1 MSGDR
6 LRVLVVSVLYPRSY
20 NPMLGVF
27 AHQQVRHIASA
38 GADVRVVSGVPWAPR
53 PLWFKPKWRA
63 YGEAPREGYVDGV
76 KVYYPRYVEL
86 PGSINFSWS
95 GMALYA
101 AIRRTVARIHREFPF
116 DIIHANTIVP
126 DGFAGVWL
134 ARKYGVPCVCVSR
147 GDLNIYPHYGPM
159 SMRATKH
166 VLKRCSRLVT
176 VSGDLARV
184 ARGLE
189 PETPGNIAV
198 VYNGCDFERFK
209 PADMGE
215 MADLRRELEIP
226 AGKTVLFLLGALE
239 DNKGIFELLEV
250 YKRLTAKWG
259 DGVHLV
265 MIGSGKH
272 EAAFRSCISEMGLDG
287 MITLAGSVSH
297 AMVPKWVRACDIMI
311 FPTHY
316 EGVPNAVLETMAC
329 GKPVIATAVGG
340 IPEII
345 RDGETGY
352 LVGVKDVDSMVKS
365 ADILIESAGL
375 RKKMG
380 DAASVSVRAHASWKK
395 NADSMIAIY
404 NEAVRVN

>member
-1 MSGDR
+1 
-6 LRVLVVSVLYPRSY
+6 
-20 NPMLGVF
+20 MLGVF
-27 AHQQVRHIASA
+27 AHQQVRHIAAA
-38 GADVRVVSGVPWAPR
+38 GVDVRVVSGVPWAPR

-63 YGEAPREGYVDGV
+63 YGEAPREGEVDGV
-76 KVYYPRYVEL
+76 RVNYPRYVEM

-95 GMALYA
+95 GIALYA
-101 AIRRTVARIHREFPF
+101 AISRTVAEIHSEFPF
-116 DIIHANTIVP
+116 DVIHANTVVP

-159 SMRATKH
+159 SMRATRY
-166 VLKRCSRLVT
+166 VLRRCDRLVT

-189 PETPGNIAV
+189 PQTPENIAV

-209 PADMGE
+209 PADAVE
-215 MADLRRELEIP
+215 IAELRRELDLPEDRII
-226 AGKTVLFLLGALE
+226 LFLLGAIE
-239 DNKGIFELLEV
+239 ENKGIFELLEV
-250 YKRLTAKWG
+250 YKRMLAKWG

-265 MIGSGKH
+265 MIGGGKH
-272 EAAFRSCISEMGLDG
+272 EAAFRSRISEMGLDG
-287 MITLAGSVSH
+287 LITLAGSVSH
-297 AMVPKWVRACDIMI
+297 SMVSRWVRACDIMI

-345 RDGETGY
+345 RDGETGC
-352 LVGVKDVDSMVKS
+352 LVNVKDVDAMVKS
-365 ADILIESAGL
+365 ADMLIESAGL

-395 NADSMIAIY
+395 NADSMINIYKEAIRM
-404 NEAVRVN
+404 N